1 MDWPQITA
9 VLHQIGTPGCECSGI
24 LTSFPI
30 ASLMVSFLNNVRVKV
45 KEACEEQYLAAVE
58 AWSCPEGM
66 TDRYIAKTGERR
78 YCFVG
83 HWESEEKLVVARPQ
97 MSKHLES
104 VRELLDEIT
113 PELGITDP
121 VSGPVLIHSILP

>member
-30 ASLMVSFLNNVRVKV
+30 ASLMVSFLNNVQVKV

-104 VRELLDEIT
+104 VQRVT
-113 PELGITDP
+113 R
-121 VSGPVLIHSILP
+121 